1 MVYISGDTP
10 PTKNWRCSRKAKSAL
25 ACRCGGEELAVILP
39 ETDFSPVAIAAE
51 RLRQRIEMERDIA
64 VEESTIFGSDG
75 ARQTVPGVTISIG
88 VASYPAHATDTEG
101 LIMAADRA
109 MFAAKSAGKN
119 RVMVSDLPQHP
130 PARRSGR
137 RDSFRN
143 PD

>member
-1 MVYISGDTP
+1 
-10 PTKNWRCSRKAKSAL
+10 
-25 ACRCGGEELAVILP
+25 
-39 ETDFSPVAIAAE
+39 
-51 RLRQRIEMERDIA
+51 
-64 VEESTIFGSDG
+64 
-75 ARQTVPGVTISIG
+75 